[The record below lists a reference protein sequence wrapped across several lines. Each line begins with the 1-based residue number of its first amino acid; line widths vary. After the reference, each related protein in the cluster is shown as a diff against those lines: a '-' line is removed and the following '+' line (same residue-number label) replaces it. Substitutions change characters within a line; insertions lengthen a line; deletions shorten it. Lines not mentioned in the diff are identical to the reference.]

1 MQKINEDSESSLH
14 YDSRGKS
21 IPSNSRQTSDGFQ
34 TADDRGT
41 SLIKSPAI
49 AGGRKYNR
57 EKYYSALKTGFK
69 HMNPKEN
76 GMSFLKPPTEE
87 ALPALMP
94 FVQSAK
100 DGEPPKS
107 SSMVIIFSCWNTM
120 VGSAMVSL
128 PWTY

>member
-1 MQKINEDSESSLH
+1 MQLNNDSEASIRSSNK
-14 YDSRGKS
+14 GKTNTS
-21 IPSNSRQTSDGFQ
+21 SNFRMSSEGFE
-34 TADDRGT
+34 TADDRAT

-76 GMSFLKPPTEE
+76 GMSFLRPPTEE
-87 ALPALMP
+87 ALPTLMP
-94 FVQSAK
+94 FVK
-100 DGEPPKS
+100 EGEEVPKS
-107 SSMVIIFSCWNTM
+107 SNMVIIFSCWNTM

-128 PWTY
+128 PWSY